1 MMRQYLET
9 KALHPD
15 AILFFR
21 LGDFY
26 EMFYDDAVKASEL
39 LQIALTSRSKG
50 DERVPMCGVPYHAAR
65 RYIAKL
71 IGLGLRVAICEQ
83 VEAPGAGPGLVRR
96 EITRVVSPG
105 MVLDEEAL
113 QPGENNFLAAV
124 HFGERALGAALL
136 DASTGE
142 FSAFEAEGLLELGEL
157 LARADPKELL
167 VCDEELSGAPLAKLR
182 AALPRAVAL
191 AALDRYLAATGR
203 SAGEPASPIFLGTR
217 GRRLGVRAVQ
227 RAVKL
232 RLASLAAGLRV
243 SPHTLRHSFATHLLD
258 RGADLRAIQ
267 EMLGHRSLRTTQ
279 VYTHVSRA
287 RLRKAYD
294 LAHPR
299 A

>member
-1 MMRQYLET
+1 VREALERFLIELAASRRASAHTVAAYARDVGAVLDSAFGPGKPVAASQWTRALIESAMRKKTVEGQSARSVARALSACRT
-9 KALHPD
+9 FSRFCARRGILPSDPAGGLRNPRLPQRIPRPVPAPLLQKALD
-15 AILFFR
+15 GLDGESA
-21 LGDFY
+21 
-26 EMFYDDAVKASEL
+26 
-39 LQIALTSRSKG
+39 
-50 DERVPMCGVPYHAAR
+50 AAR
-65 RYIAKL
+65 RDRALLEIAYSS
-71 IGLGLRVAICEQ
+71 GLRVSELVSLNRGDLDRAAQ
-83 VEAPGAGPGLVRR
+83 VVRVRGKGRR
-96 EITRVVSPG
+96 ERITPIGQS
-105 MVLDEEAL
+105 
-113 QPGENNFLAAV
+113 
-124 HFGERALGAALL
+124 
-136 DASTGE
+136 
-142 FSAFEAEGLLELGEL
+142 
-157 LARADPKELL
+157 
-167 VCDEELSGAPLAKLR
+167 
-182 AALPRAVAL
+182 AL

-203 SAGEPASPIFLGTR
+203 SQGEPASPIFLGTR